1 MDRRGRPP
9 HALVASLG
17 TGAVKFLRQF
27 VAVVAVV
34 AVVVLLGLAW
44 NWLAPSLPGEGP
56 GGEVA
61 ITAGSMIKARPHGPK
76 AAPGRTVAFNGTA
89 PPRAAGIRINGGGT
103 PGLDLGDLLQPV
115 NLAVLRYNAQL
126 EALIIAAVVIASAS
140 YRSLRRRWRARTRVS
155 PPVDTD
161 LS

>member
-1 MDRRGRPP
+1 M
-9 HALVASLG
+9 
-17 TGAVKFLRQF
+17 KFLRQF
-27 VAVVAVV
+27 AAVVAVV

-44 NWLAPSLPGEGP
+44 NQLAPSLPGEGP

-61 ITAGSMIKARPHGPK
+61 IVQGSMAKAPPHGPK
-76 AAPGRTVAFNGTA
+76 AAPGRTVVLNGKA
-89 PPRAAGIRINGGGT
+89 PPGAGGIRINGGGT

-115 NLAVLRYNAQL
+115 NLAVLRYNAEL
-126 EALIIAAVVIASAS
+126 EAVIIAAVVIASAS

-161 LS
+161 LG

>member
-1 MDRRGRPP
+1 MGAP
-9 HALVASLG
+9 
-17 TGAVKFLRQF
+17 AVKFLRQF
-27 VAVVAVV
+27 GAVVAVV

-44 NWLAPSLPGEGP
+44 NKFAPSLPGEGP

-61 ITAGSMIKARPHGPK
+61 VRGSMVKVLPHGTRVTFGGK
-76 AAPGRTVAFNGTA
+76 TVANGKA
-89 PPRAAGIRINGGGT
+89 PPVPGVHINGGGT

-115 NLAVLRYNAQL
+115 NLAVLRYNAEL
-126 EALIIAAVVIASAS
+126 EAVIMGAVVIASAS
-140 YRSLRRRWRARTRVS
+140 YRSLRRSWRARTRDS

>member
-1 MDRRGRPP
+1 
-9 HALVASLG
+9 
-17 TGAVKFLRQF
+17 VKFLRQF
-27 VAVVAVV
+27 GAVVAVV

-44 NWLAPSLPGEGP
+44 NSLAPSLPGEGP

-61 ITAGSMIKARPHGPK
+61 VVQGSMAKAPPHGPK
-76 AAPGRTVAFNGTA
+76 AAPGRAVVFNGK
-89 PPRAAGIRINGGGT
+89 PPPGAAGVRINGGGT

-126 EALIIAAVVIASAS
+126 EAVIIAAVVIASAS
-140 YRSLRRRWRARTRVS
+140 YRSLRRRWRTRTRVS